1 MGAAK
6 GAACLGWGREVVFS
20 FPRWTV
26 ADWYSRLVFSDGV
39 LSQTSS
45 QRFPHLPI
53 MLFIKGELTGRSQQE
68 GKKGNYYP
76 NSFLCQHIFI
86 RGKKPSGWRWKRQ
99 KGSHRSWP
107 INSDW
112 HPVCHTF
119 GTSIKP
125 QLFRIR
131 ISLVLQ
137 TGQHARV
144 LANNCA
150 SVFCNLH
157 RLIFTTPPGREGG
170 LRISQ
175 QDMEKVSYDHTV
187 WMLTGQCS
195 QNSRLLERRLS

>member
-86 RGKKPSGWRWKRQ
+86 RGKKPSG
-99 KGSHRSWP
+99 
-107 INSDW
+107 
-112 HPVCHTF
+112 
-119 GTSIKP
+119 
-125 QLFRIR
+125 
-131 ISLVLQ
+131 
-137 TGQHARV
+137 
-144 LANNCA
+144 
-150 SVFCNLH
+150 
-157 RLIFTTPPGREGG
+157 
-170 LRISQ
+170 
-175 QDMEKVSYDHTV
+175 
-187 WMLTGQCS
+187 
-195 QNSRLLERRLS
+195 